1 MPRVAVATTSALAA
15 DAASEVAELGGNAVD
30 CALAAAL
37 LTTNTQPGVCALAG
51 SMYVTVWRRG
61 ESPVTIDGNVSIP
74 GIGLNLPFR
83 DDAAVPVSMDYGGG
97 ITTLVGSGSVAV
109 PGTVAAIDLASE
121 RFGAL
126 DFGQLFEPS
135 IRAAKNGFPLPA
147 ACRYYLE
154 YSGKPI
160 YGRSAAGYAA
170 LFDGEALR
178 AAGDTIRLE
187 GLADSL
193 RAIASEGADLFYKGE
208 LARRIVAHV
217 ESAGG
222 PLTLQDMQ
230 AYRAIERP
238 SLLCRAAGWDIAC
251 NPPPAVGG
259 AVLAAMIRVFGDQAI
274 EDWQQSHVERLVETQ
289 RRVLDIRRS
298 DLDLADDRGAAA
310 NALLQQSRNLLDTWT
325 SAATVHTSAVDD
337 DGLAC
342 AVTASAGYGSGEI
355 PEGTGLWLNN
365 CLGELEL
372 NRRGLSAAPAGD
384 RLPSNMAPTVA
395 RHQDQVLSLGS
406 PGADRITTA
415 LHQFIIHAL
424 QRGLPIED
432 AISESR
438 LHVDMSG
445 ESDRLMLEPG
455 IVSEA
460 PLPQVRFESTGMYFG
475 GVSAASWHPDDG
487 FRAASDPRREG
498 GVLLP
503 AT

>member
-1 MPRVAVATTSALAA
+1 MPRVAVATSSALAA
-15 DAASEVAELGGNAVD
+15 DAAGEIAELGGNAVD

-37 LTTNTQPGVCALAG
+37 LTANTQPGVCALAG

-61 ESPVTIDGNVSIP
+61 EAPVTIDGNVAIP
-74 GIGLNLPFR
+74 GIGR
-83 DDAAVPVSMDYGGG
+83 TDAARADAAVPVAMDYGGG
-97 ITTLVGSGSVAV
+97 ITTLVGTGSVAV
-109 PGTVAAIDLASE
+109 PGTVAAVDLASQ

-126 DFGQLFEPS
+126 AFGQLFGPS
-135 IRAAKNGFPLPA
+135 IRAAKEGFPLPS
-147 ACRYYLE
+147 ACHYYLE
-154 YSGKPI
+154 YSGEPI
-160 YGRSAAGYAA
+160 YGRSRAGYDA
-170 LFDGEALR
+170 LFDNDSLR
-178 AAGDTIRLE
+178 AAGSTIRLE

-193 RAIASEGADLFYKGE
+193 DAIAREGAGLFYSGE

-217 ESAGG
+217 DAAGG

-230 AYRAIERP
+230 AYEAIERP
-238 SLLCRAAGWDIAC
+238 SLLCHAAGWDIAC

-259 AVLAAMIRVFGDQAI
+259 AVLAAMIRGFGD
-274 EDWQQSHVERLVETQ
+274 EVVEKWQQAHVERLVETQ
-289 RRVLDIRRS
+289 RQVLDIRRS
-298 DLDLADDRGAAA
+298 ELDLAEDRDAAA
-310 NALLQQSRNLLDTWT
+310 NDLLRRSRNLLDTWT

-372 NRRGLSAAPAGD
+372 NRRGLSAAPPGD

-395 RHQDQVLSLGS
+395 RRKDAVLSLGS

-424 QRGLPIED
+424 QRGLGIEE
-432 AISESR
+432 AIRESR

-445 ESDRLMLEPG
+445 DSDRLMLEPG
-455 IVSEA
+455 IESESS
-460 PLPQVRFESTGMYFG
+460 LPQVRFAATGMYFG
-475 GVSAASWHPDDG
+475 GVSAASWHPADG
-487 FRAASDPRREG
+487 FQAASDPRREG

-503 AT
+503 TG